1 MSILNKMRLQCGG
14 AFLLCLVL
22 VSGTYSYEGGGSGV
36 RHAQWVE
43 IEGRILAVSA
53 AGEARPANPPRSSAA
68 YYLLLHRRGHLVIQG
83 LSGQPVLP
91 YHRLWLKGDDQAVDK
106 LLSEEQLFVEI
117 RLSGLLREYLP
128 DVGIL
133 NLGHIEVVPV
143 RSHGSAVVA
152 DPGS

>member
-1 MSILNKMRLQCGG
+1 
-14 AFLLCLVL
+14 LLCLVL
-22 VSGTYSYEGGGSGV
+22 VSGAYSYEGWGSGV

-53 AGEARPANPPRSSAA
+53 AEGAKPAKLPRSSAA

-91 YHRLWLKGDDQAVDK
+91 YHRLWLKGDDQAFDK
-106 LLSEEQLFVEI
+106 LLAKEQLFIEI

-133 NLGHIEVVPV
+133 DLGHIEVVSV

-152 DPGS
+152 GPGS